1 MLSGVTGKC
10 RRRNINHPQQAFF
23 KLRNSIRKEPKWFK
37 HCGDHLYGSLMLGNV
52 QGTLFHFFASTP
64 LYFKGEVVALP
75 PASCSRALMCLQ
87 RPGRCA
93 GVIVT
98 AVKFSV
104 ASISRCC
111 SKLIWYLGAKEK
123 ERQHFGFCWSKS
135 LHWCCSRCSTA
146 IAKWSFLLLWGDLRH
161 HWRFGRDLSC
171 APCVFMGPPCEDR
184 VALIPLWGF
193 GRPPKLIPCPTGV
206 QDCSHLTRG

>member
-1 MLSGVTGKC
+1 
-10 RRRNINHPQQAFF
+10 
-23 KLRNSIRKEPKWFK
+23 
-37 HCGDHLYGSLMLGNV
+37 MLGNV

-75 PASCSRALMCLQ
+75 PASCSRAQGLMCLQ

-93 GVIVT
+93 GVIVA

-111 SKLIWYLGAKEK
+111 SKLIWYLDAKEK

-193 GRPPKLIPCPTGV
+193 GRPKAHPLPHRCAGLLTSYPWLRNWSSPGELQHPCVTLSLPFLLFSTLFWGFFCGFGGFV
-206 QDCSHLTRG
+206 